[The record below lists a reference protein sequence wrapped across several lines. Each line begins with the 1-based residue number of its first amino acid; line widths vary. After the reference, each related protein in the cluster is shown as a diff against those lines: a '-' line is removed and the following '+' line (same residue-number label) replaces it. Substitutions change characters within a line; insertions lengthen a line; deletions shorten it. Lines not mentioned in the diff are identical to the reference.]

1 MLSGLKN
8 VDFFQ
13 KKDYTLGTMPKG
25 KPISIKNKLIV
36 QKYGGSSV
44 ADVERIEHVA
54 ERVISYADR
63 GNSVVVVISAMGD
76 TTDDLVA
83 LARRINPVPPER
95 EMDMLMSTG
104 EQISSALLAMAIHK
118 RGKTAISFTGPQ
130 VGIITD
136 TDHTQAKIL
145 KIETARLKKEL
156 TKKNIVIVAGFQG
169 LSTALEITT
178 LGRGGSD
185 LSAVALAVALKADI
199 CEIYTDVDGIYTA
212 DPRLVPT
219 ARKLKYI
226 TFDEMLELAA
236 RGAQVMHSRAV
247 EVAKKFNIPLHVR
260 SSFSQKEGTI
270 IMQKPPVIE
279 EPVVRGVALAA
290 NEAKVTVC
298 DVPDKPGI
306 AARVFTQLAMAN
318 INVDMIVQ
326 NVSHKKMTDISFT
339 VSQKDLSKTLK
350 ISKKI
355 SQEIGAGGVLFD
367 ENIAKVSV
375 VGVGMKSH
383 SGVAASCFSVL
394 ARNKINIDMISTSE
408 ISIACVV
415 KKDVGK
421 QALKILHD
429 AFSLSKIKG

>member
-1 MLSGLKN
+1 MQADRKSR
-8 VDFFQ
+8 
-13 KKDYTLGTMPKG
+13 
-25 KPISIKNKLIV
+25 LIV

-44 ADVERIEHVA
+44 AGPERIERAA
-54 ERVISYADR
+54 ERIVSYAR
-63 GNSVVVVISAMGD
+63 QGKQVVVVISAMGD

-83 LARRINPVPPER
+83 MARKINPEPSER

-118 RGKTAISFTGPQ
+118 RGSAAISFTGPQ

-156 TKKNIVIVAGFQG
+156 TRGKIVIVAGFQG

-185 LSAVALAVALKADI
+185 LSAVALAVVLKADI

-212 DPRLVPT
+212 DPRLVPQ
-219 ARKLKYI
+219 ARKLRYV

-236 RGAQVMHSRAV
+236 RGAQVMHTRAV

-260 SSFSQKEGTI
+260 SSFSRKEGTT
-270 IMQKPPVIE
+270 IMQRPPVIE

-290 NEAKVTVC
+290 AEAKVTVC
-298 DVPDKPGI
+298 NVPDKPGI
-306 AARVFTQLAMAN
+306 AARVFTELALLD

-326 NVSHKKMTDISFT
+326 NVSHKRTTDISFT
-339 VSQKDLSKTLK
+339 VPKKDLSKTLK
-350 ISKKI
+350 ISRKI
-355 SQEIGAGGVLFD
+355 AQHIGAGGVLFD

-383 SGVAASCFSVL
+383 SGVAARCFSAL

-415 KKDVGK
+415 KKDAGRK
-421 QALKILHD
+421 ALKVLHK
-429 AFSLSKIKG
+429 AFNLSKIKG